1 VFVLHRDAAA
11 PCDVQDAELAFCREL
26 WRADAVGCAGIGRD
40 LVRLLRLPVLAA
52 LPDAAAILADIAAGT
67 VAGGAVKIPTVP
79 ELMLVKTPKRVLVS
93 RIPPLLE
100 TQLLFLLRNVKL
112 CTTAA
117 EADGGCVRCCVRC
130 CQVPVDA
137 GERLARA

>member
-112 CTTAA
+112 GNQRRYLGWIRQRCGA
-117 EADGGCVRCCVRC
+117 CSHVRVHHSGRS
-130 CQVPVDA
+130 
-137 GERLARA
+137 